1 MRNVPLLGALIAM
14 MTLGEIMPIAAA
26 PADAYAAT
34 NSARATALADCN
46 RQARAMQ
53 FGKRAI
59 QRRNFVKDCMI
70 DRGFPAQTN

>member
-1 MRNVPLLGALIAM
+1 MRNIVLIGIVVAAFGAI
-14 MTLGEIMPIAAA
+14 AA
-26 PADAYAAT
+26 PAASLAIDHARV
-34 NSARATALADCN
+34 SALSDFN

-70 DRGFPAQTN
+70 DRGFPGQIN